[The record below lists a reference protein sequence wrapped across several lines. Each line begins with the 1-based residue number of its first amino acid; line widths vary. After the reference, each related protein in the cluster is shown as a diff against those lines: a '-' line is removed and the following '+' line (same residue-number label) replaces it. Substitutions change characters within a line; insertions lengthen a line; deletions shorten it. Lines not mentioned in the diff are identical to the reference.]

1 METEYIR
8 EFAVLA
14 EYMNFSE
21 AADALFLSQS
31 SLSKHIMSLERALG
45 TKLFSRTTRKM
56 QLTEA
61 GGVFLNY
68 AQQISS
74 LMSAGEGAVSAVISR
89 HSSTFTLGV
98 QTPKYYDIVKYIT
111 GFRWQH
117 PDITV
122 NLVES
127 DDQGLLE
134 MFLSRQLNIF
144 TAIIPPT
151 DDSTYHFLPVRRT
164 HVNAIMRSDHRLAGR
179 HAAEL
184 SDLEG
189 ESLML
194 PSRGSSQSRLIL
206 AALRDAGITPSIAY
220 EGSSDACIE
229 LLRQSTNVALHSAEF
244 SSPFSDDPD
253 LSVLPV
259 SPAITFTY
267 GLGYRDPSEMSAA
280 ENCYLKY
287 IEETADPAL
296 QNAD

>member
-31 SLSKHIMSLERALG
+31 SLSKHIMSLERDLG

-56 QLTEA
+56 ELTEA

-74 LMSAGEGAVSAVISR
+74 LMSAGEGAVAAVISR
-89 HSSTFTLGV
+89 HSSSFTLGI

-134 MFLSRQLNIF
+134 MFLSHQLNVF
-144 TAIIPPT
+144 TAVMNPT

-164 HVNAIMRSDHRLAGR
+164 HITAVMRSDHRLAGHR
-179 HAAEL
+179 TVEL

-194 PSRGSSQSRLIL
+194 PSRGSSQSQLIL
-206 AALRDAGITPSIAY
+206 AALKDAGITPSIAY

-229 LLRQSTNVALHSAEF
+229 LLRHSTNVALHSSEF
-244 SSPFSDDPD
+244 SYLFSDDSE

-259 SPAITFTY
+259 SPEITFTY
-267 GLGYRDPSEMSAA
+267 GLGYRDPAVMSAA

-287 IEETADPAL
+287 IEGIADPTL
-296 QNAD
+296 QRAD